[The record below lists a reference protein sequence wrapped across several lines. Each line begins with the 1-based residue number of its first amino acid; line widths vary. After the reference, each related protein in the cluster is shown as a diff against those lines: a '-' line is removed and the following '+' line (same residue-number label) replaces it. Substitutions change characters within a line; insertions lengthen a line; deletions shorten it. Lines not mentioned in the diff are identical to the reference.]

1 MGILT
6 KEVQVK
12 LWSRHAEHY
21 LNLWYRGKS
30 GDIVMVMVEDLPKWS
45 KTKVHVQCDYCGHKK
60 WIAYAD
66 YLRSIE
72 KYGIYSCNKCL
83 HYKTERTSL
92 SKYGVLNY
100 SSTSE
105 CREKVKDSFIEH
117 YGVDNAVKSEDVKE
131 KMRNTNL
138 EKYGCVNPMQS
149 IEVRAKANE
158 TLYKN
163 GTQKTSKQQLYLCSL
178 YGGQLNYPIKYYA
191 ADICFLEEKLIVEYD
206 GGGHDLRVILGRL
219 TQEEFDQKE
228 IARNNILKREG
239 YNRMNIKSDK
249 DLLPSDTILLQMLD
263 FTRNYFSQYSNHSWI
278 EFNID
283 TFSVRSAEY
292 KDGIL
297 YNYGELRKIK

>member
-12 LWSRHAEHY
+12 LWSRHAKHY
-21 LNLWYRGKS
+21 LNLGYRGKN

-45 KTKVHVQCDYCGHKK
+45 KAKVHVQCDYCGYKK

-66 YLRSIE
+66 YLRSVE

-100 SSTSE
+100 SSTSK

-149 IEVRAKANE
+149 IEIRAKANE

-163 GTQKTSKQQLYLCSL
+163 GAQKTSKQQLYLHSI

-191 ADICFLEEKLIVEYD
+191 ADICFPEEKLIVEYD
-206 GGGHDLRVILGRL
+206 GGGHDLRVTLGRL
-219 TQEEFDQKE
+219 TQEEFEQKE
-228 IARNNILKREG
+228 IIRNNILKREG
-239 YNRMNIKSDK
+239 YKIINIKSRK
-249 DLLPSDTILLQMLD
+249 DFLPSDQILLQMLQQARD
-263 FTRNYFSQYSNHSWI
+263 YFSQYPSHSWI
-278 EFNID
+278 EYNINNS
-283 TFSVRSAEY
+283 TIRNAENKQGTHY
-292 KDGIL
+292 DFGV
-297 YNYGELRKIK
+297 LRKIS